1 MFTNHAARLR
11 RVCLLATL
19 IVVAANAQSADT
31 KPSLKGVPRPPAS
44 ANESPKEL
52 FERICS
58 ACHTLSL
65 PTKQRLN
72 RVTWGEVVSDM
83 VSLYGC
89 TFMTPEQQTKII
101 NYLADTY
108 TPTTPR

>member
-1 MFTNHAARLR
+1 MSAGFRLGI
-11 RVCLLATL
+11 LLVT
-19 IVVAANAQSADT
+19 VVSVAANVQSADS
-31 KPSLKGVPRPPAS
+31 KSPAEVKPRPPATAS
-44 ANESPKEL
+44 ESPKEL

-72 RVTWGEVVSDM
+72 RVTWGEVIYDM
-83 VSLYGC
+83 VNVYGC

-101 NYLADTY
+101 DYLAATY

>member
-1 MFTNHAARLR
+1 MFTRHAVRLR
-11 RVCLLATL
+11 RVCLLAML
-19 IVVAANAQSADT
+19 VVMAANAQSADP
-31 KPSLKGVPRPPAS
+31 KPPVKVAPRPPAS

-72 RVTWGEVVSDM
+72 RATWEEVVSDM

-89 TFMTPEQQTKII
+89 TFMTPVQQTKII
-101 NYLADTY
+101 DYLAAMY